1 MEIFPLA
8 FQRLGAYI
16 HAMTK
21 TQGPELTPEA
31 REKMAALDIAA
42 RKAFAKSLGVSE
54 RTVRN
59 WIAGKI
65 RPMTVLT
72 KRVERRLAGVGK

>member
-1 MEIFPLA
+1 
-8 FQRLGAYI
+8 
-16 HAMTK
+16 MTK
-21 TQGPELTPEA
+21 TKGPALTPDA
-31 REKMAALDIAA
+31 IAKLAALDIVA

-65 RPMTVLT
+65 RPMTILT
-72 KRVERRLAGVGK
+72 KRVERKLKDKA